1 MVNDD
6 TPSSYLPDCT
16 PGMMSSNFADCQSV
30 FRPSFAA
37 TALNRSTSNP
47 MTVLPSVSRNSLG
60 AYVES
65 VPMRILPSDLMA
77 AGTFAA
83 SAESTAVDGVGPA
96 VPDSLFFSP
105 HAASGSASAATASTA
120 TAKRLERVMGVGVIV
135 DYLPRIS

>member
-47 MTVLPSVSRNSLG
+47 MTVLPSV
-60 AYVES
+60 
-65 VPMRILPSDLMA
+65 LMA